1 MGHVWKWANR
11 LILIAEVFG
20 WGAYMNDRRNK
31 NHLDRGRNPFR
42 VSETVQRRESHA
54 RPADDLQEG
63 KINMLFNRDHKTGPA
78 MKAGRIFLAGFLSVL
93 LAGSTVAQNSRN
105 VPDVTA
111 MSMEDLMNLQV
122 TSVSKRTQK
131 VADAAA
137 AIFVITQ
144 EDIRRSGATSIPE
157 ALRLVPG
164 LEVAR
169 IDQNKWAI
177 GSRGFNGRFDNKLL
191 VLIDGRSVYTPLFS
205 GVYWNVEDVMLE
217 DVDRIEVIRGPG
229 ATLWGANA
237 VDGVINVITKKAKS
251 TQSAVVTA
259 GAGTEERAAGG
270 VRYGGKLGDNTYYRA
285 YTKYFDWGP
294 SAYPSGMTAHDGWDA
309 LRGGFRADW
318 TPAGANSL
326 TLQGDIYRTR
336 FNETLTVASLSAPY
350 SNTFPNDGKYT
361 GGNILGRWNHT
372 SEGSSMSLQMYYDN
386 TTITDHSLFGD
397 HQNILD
403 IDFQHGFHVGDS
415 QQFVW
420 GVGYRSIH
428 DKNNPSFTVSLQ
440 PNQVTLNQFSTFLQ
454 DEISLVD
461 NRLQITLGSKFERNE
476 FTGFEI
482 EPNARLLWNLTPNQS
497 IWTAVSRAVRTPALT
512 EEGLRLNSQVIPP
525 GTPANPTP
533 LPAVVAVFGSHQFNS
548 EDLLAYELGY
558 RVQATSNLSL
568 DIATFYN
575 NYSNLRTAEPGAP
588 FVEGSP
594 APTDIVIPFVAG
606 NKMSGGTYGVELFAD
621 WKVVPKWR
629 LVGSYSYLQM
639 DIHKNVDSQ
648 DPTPDIPNGSSP
660 RHQWY
665 LRSSID
671 LPKHFEQD
679 TTLRF
684 VDQLPSLNVPS
695 YYSLDAHLGWRPV
708 TRLEFSI
715 GGQNLLNNWHFEFM
729 PDFVNTSPT
738 VVKRS
743 IFGSITWKF

>member
-1 MGHVWKWANR
+1 MR
-11 LILIAEVFG
+11 LIRKHTIDAT
-20 WGAYMNDRRNK
+20 R
-31 NHLDRGRNPFR
+31 
-42 VSETVQRRESHA
+42 S
-54 RPADDLQEG
+54 
-63 KINMLFNRDHKTGPA
+63 
-78 MKAGRIFLAGFLSVL
+78 AGRAILAGFVAAVL
-93 LAGSTVAQNSRN
+93 AANLGAQGQQR
-105 VPDVTA
+105 VPDVTTL
-111 MSMEDLMNLQV
+111 SMEDLMNMQV

-137 AIFVITQ
+137 AVFVITQ

-169 IDQNKWAI
+169 IDENKWAI
-177 GSRGFNGRFDNKLL
+177 ASRGFNGRFDNKLL

-205 GVYWNVEDVMLE
+205 GVYWNVQDVMLE

-237 VDGVINVITKKAKS
+237 VNGVINVITKKAKS
-251 TQSAVVTA
+251 TQSTVVTA

-270 VRYGGKLGDNTYYRA
+270 ARYGGKVGDNTYFRA
-285 YTKYFDWGP
+285 YGKYFNWGP

-318 TPAGANSL
+318 TPAGANSF
-326 TLQGDIYRTR
+326 TLQGDIYRSR

-350 SNTFPNDGKYT
+350 SNTFPNDGKYS

-372 SEGSSMSLQMYYDN
+372 SEGSSISLQMYYDN

-397 HQNILD
+397 HQNIFD
-403 IDFQHGFHVGDS
+403 IDFQHGFHAGDS

-420 GVGYRSIH
+420 GLGYRSIR
-428 DKNNPSFTVSLQ
+428 DKNDPSFTVSLD
-440 PNQVTLNQFSTFLQ
+440 PNRVTLNQFSAFLQ

-461 NRLQITLGSKFERNE
+461 NRLQITLGSKFERNK
-476 FTGFEI
+476 FTGIEI

-497 IWTAVSRAVRTPALT
+497 IWTAVSRAIRTPALT
-512 EEGLRLNSQVIPP
+512 EEGLRLNSAVIPP

-533 LPAVVAVFGSHQFNS
+533 FPAVIAVFGSHRFNSQFNS

-594 APTDIVIPFVAG
+594 APTDIVVPFVAG
-606 NKMSGGTYGVELFAD
+606 NKMGGGTYGVELFAD
-621 WKVVPKWR
+621 WRVVPKWR

-639 DIHKNVDSQ
+639 NIRKNADSL
-648 DPTPDIPNGSSP
+648 DPTPDSPNGSSP

-665 LRSSID
+665 VRSSLD
-671 LPKHFEQD
+671 LPKPFEQD

-684 VDQLPSLNVPS
+684 VDHLASLNIPS
-695 YYSLDAHLGWRPV
+695 YYSLDAHLGWRPIPQV
-708 TRLEFSI
+708 EFSI
-715 GGQNLLNNWHFEFM
+715 GGQNLLDNQHLEFI
-729 PDFVNTSPT
+729 PDFINTAPT
-738 VVKRS
+738 DVKRTVY
-743 IFGSITWKF
+743 GSMTFKF